1 MVVLRRLDGN
11 GREKHQGDPGLTVL
25 WSPYLSLLLT
35 RGGGLVVSLAIDL
48 AVEFSKT
55 SQLADAFCPS
65 YLLQGVQKQ
74 SKRRARVLSVRGRLT
89 DMRRV

>member
-1 MVVLRRLDGN
+1 MVLRRLDGN

-55 SQLADAFCPS
+55 SQLADAFLPVVLTAGRS
-65 YLLQGVQKQ
+65 ETIEETGTGAK
-74 SKRRARVLSVRGRLT
+74 RARASH
-89 DMRRV
+89 

>member
-1 MVVLRRLDGN
+1 MVLRRLDGN
-11 GREKHQGDPGLTVL
+11 GREKHQGDLGLTVL

-55 SQLADAFCPS
+55 SQLADAFLTVVLTAGLTETIKETGTGAKCA
-65 YLLQGVQKQ
+65 
-74 SKRRARVLSVRGRLT
+74 RASH
-89 DMRRV
+89 

>member
-1 MVVLRRLDGN
+1 MVLRRLDGN

-55 SQLADAFCPS
+55 SQLADAFA
-65 YLLQGVQKQ
+65 
-74 SKRRARVLSVRGRLT
+74 RRTYCRAFRNN
-89 DMRRV
+89 RRDGHGC